1 MNLFWS
7 VTLFWAAAAASVA
20 VALAFVLPSLLRKK
34 EVAAKAARRDVNIA
48 VYRDQMKEM
57 ETDLANGMLSEEQFQ
72 AGKLELEIRLA
83 EDALAKEDAAMAHV
97 VSRRLGFALAGVL
110 PVAAFGLYFWLGN
123 PAALT
128 AMADAQSN
136 PAMAGAPSERDI
148 MKMMQQM
155 EDQAKANPDDGEAWE
170 ALAKTYAVVERW
182 PEALQAYEK
191 AFKLLPAKPSV
202 MTGYAEALAITRNRV
217 LQGRPMELVMMALK
231 ADPDDRKGLELA
243 GINAYQKENFV
254 QAVHYLTR
262 LHRLLSPESP
272 YAQDILSVLKEAEHL
287 AQAATG
293 GLDNL
298 ANTPPAADSKIS
310 AGQRVSIDGSIDIA
324 PALKSRL
331 GSKDTIFLFARPGES
346 GAPTA
351 AIRVTVSTFPF
362 EFSLDDSMAMIP
374 GNVLSQHKEVVLVA
388 RISPSGNPM
397 AQPGDF
403 EGRVSG
409 VKVGATGV
417 KLVIDR
423 VLP

>member
-1 MNLFWS
+1 MNPFWS
-7 VTLFWAAAAASVA
+7 VTLFWAVAAASVA
-20 VALAFVLPSLLRKK
+20 IALAFVLPSLLRKK
-34 EVAAKAARRDVNIA
+34 EAAAKAARRDVNIA

-57 ETDLANGMLSEEQFQ
+57 EADLANGLLSEEQFQ
-72 AGKLELEIRLA
+72 AGKLELETRLA
-83 EDALAKEDAAMAHV
+83 EDALAKEDDATAPV
-97 VSRRLGFALAGVL
+97 VSRRLAFTLAGIL
-110 PVAAFGLYFWLGN
+110 PAAAFGLYFWLGN
-123 PAALT
+123 PVALT
-128 AMADAQSN
+128 AMSDAQGN
-136 PAMAGAPSERDI
+136 PAMAGAPGERDI
-148 MKMMQQM
+148 MSMIQQM
-155 EDQAKANPDDGEAWE
+155 ESQTRAYPNDGQGWE
-170 ALAKTYAVVERW
+170 MLAMAYAVIERW

-231 ADPDDRKGLELA
+231 ADPDDKKGLELA
-243 GINAYQKENFV
+243 GINAYQQEDFV

-262 LHRLLSPESP
+262 LHRLLPPESP
-272 YAQDILSVLKEAEHL
+272 YAQDILSTLKKAEHL
-287 AQAATG
+287 AQAAMG
-293 GLDNL
+293 GRDNL
-298 ANTPPAADSKIS
+298 ANTPHAAEGKVSG
-310 AGQRVSIDGSIDIA
+310 GQRVSIDGSIDIA
-324 PALKSRL
+324 PALKARL
-331 GSKDTIFLFARPGES
+331 GSKDTIFVFARPGES
-346 GAPTA
+346 GPPAA
-351 AIRVTVSTFPF
+351 AIRGTVDTFPL
-362 EFSLDDSMAMIP
+362 EFSLDDSMAMSP

>member
-34 EVAAKAARRDVNIA
+34 EVAVKAARRDVNIA
-48 VYRDQMKEM
+48 VYRDQMKEIKI
-57 ETDLANGMLSEEQFQ
+57 DLANGVLSEEQFQ
-72 AGKLELEIRLA
+72 ASKFELETRLA
-83 EDALAKEDAAMAHV
+83 EDALAKEDAAMVPV
-97 VSRRLGFALAGVL
+97 VSRRLGFTLAGVL
-110 PVAAFGLYFWLGN
+110 PAAAFGLYFWLGN
-123 PAALT
+123 PTALT

-136 PAMAGAPSERDI
+136 PAMAGASGERDI
-148 MKMMQQM
+148 RKMMQQI
-155 EDQAKANPDDGEAWE
+155 EDLAKANPNDGKAWE
-170 ALAKTYAVVERW
+170 MLAKTYALTERW

-217 LQGRPMELVMMALK
+217 LQGRPMELVMMALS
-231 ADPDDRKGLELA
+231 ADPDDKKGLELT

-272 YAQDILSVLKEAEHL
+272 YAQSILSMLKEAEHL
-287 AQAATG
+287 AQAAMG
-293 GLDNL
+293 GMGDIT
-298 ANTPPAADSKIS
+298 NTPPATGGKVS

-351 AIRVTVSTFPF
+351 VIRGTVGTFPF
-362 EFSLDDSMAMIP
+362 EFSLADSMAMNP

-397 AQPGDF
+397 AQPGDL

>member
-20 VALAFVLPSLLRKK
+20 IALVFVLPPLLRKK

-57 ETDLANGMLSEEQFQ
+57 ETDLANGLLSEEQFQ
-72 AGKLELEIRLA
+72 AGKLELETRLA
-83 EDALAKEDAAMAHV
+83 EDALAKEDAAVAPV
-97 VSRRLGFALAGVL
+97 VSRRLGFTLAGVL

-128 AMADAQSN
+128 AIADAQSN
-136 PAMAGAPSERDI
+136 PATVGAPGERDI
-148 MKMMQQM
+148 MSMIQQI
-155 EDQAKANPDDGEAWE
+155 ESQTKAYPNDGEAWE
-170 ALAKTYAVVERW
+170 MLAKTYALVERW
-182 PEALQAYEK
+182 PDALQAYER

-202 MTGYAEALAITRNRV
+202 MSGYAEALALTNNRV
-217 LQGRPMELVMMALK
+217 LQGQPMELIMLALK
-231 ADPDDRKGLELA
+231 ADPDDKKGLELA
-243 GINAYQKENFV
+243 GINAYQKEDFV

-272 YAQDILSVLKEAEHL
+272 YAQDILSTLREAEHL
-287 AQAATG
+287 AQAVTG

-298 ANTPPAADSKIS
+298 ANTPPATAGKIP
-310 AGQRVSIDGSIDIA
+310 AGQRVSIEGSVDIA
-324 PALKSRL
+324 PALKARL

-346 GAPTA
+346 GAPSA
-351 AIRVTVSTFPF
+351 AIRGTAGEFPL
-362 EFSLDDSMAMIP
+362 EFSLDDSMAMSP
-374 GNVLSQHKEVVLVA
+374 GNILSQHKEVVLVA
-388 RISPSGNPM
+388 RISASGNPM

>member
-1 MNLFWS
+1 MNPFWS
-7 VTLFWAAAAASVA
+7 VTLFWAVAAASVA
-20 VALAFVLPSLLRKK
+20 IALAFVLPSLLRKK
-34 EVAAKAARRDVNIA
+34 EVDAKAARRDVNIA

-57 ETDLANGMLSEEQFQ
+57 EADLANGLLSEEQFQ
-72 AGKLELEIRLA
+72 AGKLELETRLA
-83 EDALAKEDAAMAHV
+83 EDALAKEDAAVAPV
-97 VSRRLGFALAGVL
+97 VSRRLGFTLAGVL

-123 PAALT
+123 PVALT
-128 AMADAQSN
+128 AMADAQGN
-136 PAMAGAPSERDI
+136 PAMFGEPGERDI
-148 MKMMQQM
+148 MSMIQQM
-155 EDQAKANPDDGEAWE
+155 ESQTRAYPNDGKAWE
-170 ALAKTYAVVERW
+170 MLANAYALAERW
-182 PEALQAYEK
+182 PEALQAYET
-191 AFKLLPAKPSV
+191 AFKLLSAKPSV
-202 MTGYAEALAITRNRV
+202 MSGYAEALAVTRNRV

-231 ADPDDRKGLELA
+231 ADPDDKKGLELA
-243 GINAYQKENFV
+243 GINAYQKGDFV

-272 YAQDILSVLKEAEHL
+272 YAQDILSTLKEAEHL
-287 AQAATG
+287 AQAAMG

-298 ANTPPAADSKIS
+298 ANTPHAAEGKIS

-324 PALKSRL
+324 PALKARL

-346 GAPTA
+346 GPPSA
-351 AIRVTVSTFPF
+351 AIRGTVGTFPL
-362 EFSLDDSMAMIP
+362 EFSLDDSMAMNH